1 MKKVV
6 EAETIY
12 PSKLTYEE
20 RQKLSKSLYK
30 VHKRIFKGPNEK
42 EFDHYVVNSPANVT
56 KIVTIQ
62 PSFRRDDDG
71 ENPLICVYG
80 YTFFSF

>member
-1 MKKVV
+1 MG
-6 EAETIY
+6 
-12 PSKLTYEE
+12 SKLTYEE

-56 KIVTIQ
+56 KIFIYRNQ
-62 PSFRRDDDG
+62 PYYQSYL
-71 ENPLICVYG
+71 EYALVIYEALTTP
-80 YTFFSF
+80 S